1 MEKLTNKR
9 AYTYDYNSR
18 YSGIAYFY
26 DTKKNRDVYA
36 IGKQINFNTLY
47 VTHKVAASDTLDK
60 LALHYY
66 SNPSYWWA
74 IAYFNKIN
82 DPFIDLALKYTT
94 LKIPTITS
102 IIFED

>member
-9 AYTYDYNSR
+9 AYTFEYNSR
-18 YSGIAYFY
+18 YSGVPYYY
-26 DTKKNRDVYA
+26 DTERHRDIFA
-36 IGKQINFNTLY
+36 IGKQISFDTPY
-47 VTHKVAASDTLDK
+47 VTHVVKASDTLDK

-82 DPFIDLALKYTT
+82 DPFIDLAISYKT